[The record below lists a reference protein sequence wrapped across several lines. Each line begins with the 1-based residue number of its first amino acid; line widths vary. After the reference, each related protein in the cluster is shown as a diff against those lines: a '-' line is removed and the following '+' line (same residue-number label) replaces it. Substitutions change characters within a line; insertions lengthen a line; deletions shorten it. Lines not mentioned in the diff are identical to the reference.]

1 MEENTIAVALNPDA
15 AEARAEA
22 SREITWEEIAKLVEQ
37 AVERRLAGLRKEFE
51 ERAAQV
57 RAETERLASMSEPER
72 LDYAAEAARQRE
84 EQLARREAELNRRE
98 LRAWAVDALQARG
111 LPRELETLVNC
122 ADMESCA
129 AGVDA
134 LEKVFREAV
143 QRGVDERIR
152 RGRSL
157 PRSDGGA
164 QGGMTRRMRM
174 AAGLGE

>member
-51 ERAAQV
+51 E